1 MHSKGLALTIIAVL
15 LISPNSLLVRLI
27 DMDVWSTAFWRGS
40 TLAIGL
46 GVLVAFMHGREL
58 PKAFMAIGWTG
69 LAIAVISLGS
79 NFMFLAAIKYTSIAN
94 ALVLLASMPLHAA
107 VLSWFF
113 LGERMPA
120 RTWAAMAFAVAGIAI
135 IFADGIGGGSVFGD
149 LMALLTALLLAA
161 QLTMV
166 RSRADVDMIPAGV
179 VGSIMFAGL
188 AILIGGAAQLPDASQ
203 MMWILIMGF
212 VVLTPATALLIV
224 GPRYISTPEVGLLV
238 LLETVLGPLW
248 AWMVIHEVPSPL
260 AIVGGGVVVVTLTVH
275 FAMSW
280 RDEARRNRALLNL
293 SA

>member
-1 MHSKGLALTIIAVL
+1 
-15 LISPNSLLVRLI
+15 
-27 DMDVWSTAFWRGS
+27 MDVWSTAFWRGS

-46 GVLVAFMHGREL
+46 GVLVAFMYGREL